1 MSMPTPPS
9 TYAVPRSSFLPYPE
23 LVESGRRRPPWKIED
38 SNDHDWLPTSG
49 ITDKKARRIFVPLE
63 AGGRG
68 VSIHELAHV
77 HWSPERLPRVRY
89 PLILLQAVED
99 ARINL
104 GLERIGLPVTLDR
117 EQLAYVAHLAARDA
131 KSGDIAST
139 IVRAIASLGTDA
151 AAALQDE
158 IDALSPRASVL
169 AGEWVA
175 QVESRLLNARMRI
188 GGSVAPFRV
197 ARQIAKDLAKDLDRH
212 GLLRRDLEVAGV
224 GCCQI
229 VVDTDVEGSRWPY
242 LKGRKLAYER
252 YLKKRRAAGRG
263 ASRGAGSGVAVGRMK
278 IARPPLTVRQPYV
291 SRAGLSRRRCVL
303 EGTQISRPDRF
314 ALDRAIF
321 YRTGRGGGGT
331 VLVDQS
337 GSMSLRVEEVERIV
351 RAAGGAAVV
360 AVYSGK
366 GDVGELRI
374 VAKGDS
380 RATNEHFKP
389 FGSSNVVDL
398 PALQW
403 LSKQPEPRLWVS
415 DGCVTGIGDEGCE
428 VILGNCHDLVK
439 RARIERVDNA
449 EGAIEALEG

>member
-23 LVESGRRRPPWKIED
+23 LVETGGRRPPWKIED
-38 SNDHDWLPTSG
+38 SNDHDWLPTNG

-63 AGGRG
+63 AGGLG

-117 EQLAYVAHLAARDA
+117 EQLAYVAHLAAQDA

-151 AAALQDE
+151 MEALEDE
-158 IDALSPRASVL
+158 IDALSPRASAV
-169 AGEWVA
+169 AGKWVA
-175 QVESRLLNARMRI
+175 EVESRLVKARERI
-188 GGSVAPFRV
+188 GGPVAPFRV

-212 GLLRRDLEVAGV
+212 GLLRKDFQVTGV

-229 VVDTDVEGSRWPY
+229 VLDEDGKGSRWPY
-242 LKGRKLAYER
+242 LEGRKSAYER
-252 YLKKRRAAGRG
+252 YLEKARLAG
-263 ASRGAGSGVAVGRMK
+263 RGAGSGVRVGRMK
-278 IARPPLTVRQPYV
+278 IARPPLTVRQPSV
-291 SRAGLSRRRCVL
+291 SRAGLSRRRCAL
-303 EGTQISRPDRF
+303 EGTQISRPDRY

-337 GSMSLRVEEVERIV
+337 GSMSLSVEEVEQIIRT
-351 RAAGGAAVV
+351 AGGAAVV

-389 FGSSNVVDL
+389 FGSGNVVDL

-415 DGCVTGIGDEGCE
+415 DGCVTGVSDTGCE
-428 VILGNCHDLVK
+428 VILENCHELAK

-449 EGAIEALEG
+449 EGAIEALAGVKG

>member
-23 LVESGRRRPPWKIED
+23 LVESGGRRPPWKIED

-229 VVDTDVEGSRWPY
+229 VVDTDVEGSRWRY
-242 LKGRKLAYER
+242 LKGRKSAYER
-252 YLKKRRAAGRG
+252 YLKKRRAAG
-263 ASRGAGSGVAVGRMK
+263 RGAGSGVAVGRMK

-291 SRAGLSRRRCVL
+291 SRAGLSRRRCVP

-389 FGSSNVVDL
+389 FGSRNVVDL